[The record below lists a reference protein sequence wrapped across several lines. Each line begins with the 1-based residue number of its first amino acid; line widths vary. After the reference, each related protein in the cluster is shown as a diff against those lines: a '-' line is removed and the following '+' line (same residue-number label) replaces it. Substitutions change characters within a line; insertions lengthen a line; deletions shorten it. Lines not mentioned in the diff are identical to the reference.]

1 MRQKLLIT
9 GASGFLG
16 YHLIEAA
23 LAKGLDVTA
32 GVRQKSRV
40 DHLANFQIRYT
51 FLDFGN
57 RQRLLQELEEGGYDY
72 IIHAAGATK
81 AASQKEYDKAN
92 AESTE
97 VLAQAA
103 KVALPLLKKLV
114 FVSSLAAIGPLNDLD
129 GAITEETLPHPVT
142 AYGRSKLLAEHKLSA
157 QPTPWLVLRPTAIY
171 GPRDKDIF
179 IILRMISRG
188 WEPYI
193 GRDPQRLS
201 FVYVK
206 DLADLSVHALFS
218 DVTHQAYNV
227 TDGRSYDRFELAD
240 IVKGYFHRKA
250 LKFFVPVPLVRLIAA
265 GLEKLYERRKAAPA
279 LNREKLQ
286 EITAPNWICRT
297 DRVRAELGF
306 LPDYDLKNGL
316 EETLEWY
323 LREGWL

>member
-23 LAKGLDVTA
+23 LAMGLDVTA
-32 GVRQKSRV
+32 GVRKKSRV
-40 DHLANFQIRYT
+40 DHLADFQIRYT
-51 FLDFGN
+51 FLDFSN
-57 RQRLLQELEEGGYDY
+57 RERIVQELEEGGYDY
-72 IIHAAGATK
+72 IIHAAGATR
-81 AASQKEYDKAN
+81 ASSQREYDKAN

-97 VLAQAA
+97 ILAQAA
-103 KVALPLLKKLV
+103 KVALPSLKKLV
-114 FVSSLAAIGPLNDLD
+114 FVSSLAAIGPLDDLE
-129 GAITEETLPHPVT
+129 GVITEETLPHPVT
-142 AYGRSKLLAEHKLSA
+142 AYGRSKLLAEYKLSA

-171 GPRDKDIF
+171 GPRDRDIF

-193 GRDPQRLS
+193 GKGPQRLS

-218 DVTHQAYNV
+218 DITHRAYNV
-227 TDGRSYDRFELAD
+227 TDGRAYDRFELAD
-240 IVKGYFHRKA
+240 IVKGYFHRRA
-250 LKFFVPVPLVRLIAA
+250 LKFFLPLPLVRLLAT
-265 GLEKLYERRKAAPA
+265 GLEKVYKKKDKSPT

-286 EITAPNWICRT
+286 ELTAPNWICRT
-297 DRVRAELGF
+297 DRVRRELGF